1 VKTLSRVSA
10 VALPFLLACARG
22 APPPAELDTRNEL
35 CAYCRMPVSDRRL
48 AVQIVSRGEEPLFF
62 DDLGCLAG
70 RLAGDGRRSG
80 SAIYVADHGTG
91 RWVPAESAVYTR
103 SAVQTPMGS
112 GLLAHADAA
121 SRDADPA
128 ARGGTP
134 LRFEDTL
141 RSAGAAP
148 VSGGSPTAPEEE
160 VPR

>member
-1 VKTLSRVSA
+1 MKTLSRGFAA
-10 VALPFLLACARG
+10 VLLFLLGCARG

-48 AVQIVSRGEEPLFF
+48 AAQIVSRGEEPLFF

-70 RLAGDGRRSG
+70 RLARDGRRAG

-103 SAVQTPMGS
+103 SALLQTPMGS
-112 GLLAHADAA
+112 GLLAHADAT

-128 ARGGTP
+128 ARGGTS

-141 RSAGAAP
+141 TTAGKAPAGSTAAP
-148 VSGGSPTAPEEE
+148 GKED
-160 VPR
+160 PR